1 MQRNKGNASSV
12 CKTIGPYQVRFE
24 DLQSLEGT
32 NWITDQVNY
41 NFFWKELSFLLNRTD
56 DLPLPKCIWFK
67 KNTYYFIEGCK
78 FLLISSPVVCQ

>member
-41 NFFWKELSFLLNRTD
+41 NFFGRSCHF
-56 DLPLPKCIWFK
+56 C
-67 KNTYYFIEGCK
+67 
-78 FLLISSPVVCQ
+78 